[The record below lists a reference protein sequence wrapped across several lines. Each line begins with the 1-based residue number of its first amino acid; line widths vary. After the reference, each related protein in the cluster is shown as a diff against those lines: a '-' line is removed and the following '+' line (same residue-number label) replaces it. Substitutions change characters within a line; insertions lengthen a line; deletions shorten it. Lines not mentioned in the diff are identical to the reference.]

1 MFEFYQKFYWYFR
14 LKQAASRPNHTS
26 YKKFYLYEFVAN
38 VLHDNVGMTI
48 FDHWGCGGFSIHM
61 VDSLTG
67 PIRRLLR
74 HHSSNQHLL
83 LVSSARNLVMLLQH
97 LLKKRKN
104 ILVLSNNFDTD
115 FNLKNRCFTNDQKKR
130 NKIYDFMCIILSSS
144 TNCLEIQEK
153 VKA

>member
-1 MFEFYQKFYWYFR
+1 
-14 LKQAASRPNHTS
+14 
-26 YKKFYLYEFVAN
+26 
-38 VLHDNVGMTI
+38 
-48 FDHWGCGGFSIHM
+48 M

-97 LLKKRKN
+97 LLKNEKK

-115 FNLKNRCFTNDQKKR
+115 FNLNTKKLTIDVLPMIKKR
-130 NKIYDFMCIILSSS
+130 EIKSIILFASYYR
-144 TNCLEIQEK
+144 
-153 VKA
+153 VV